1 MFETNLGKGDFVQM
15 QEQAKG
21 LNEDWLA
28 LWLGLAIFVLS
39 LFTFSGADILGWGVN
54 TSVWMDPGKAMSP
67 VSKTYQ
73 TVKGEITKIDGQKLT
88 LKKADGKEETIAVKE
103 DTAALKVGG
112 QYEKKGLSGT
122 VSLLLTYLAMLVIM
136 CIGAVLLKTD
146 VVKFAIGFTVIFW
159 ISYAC
164 WFAGNYAYIAATKDK
179 LAAFKI
185 PWSLSLTGESGFI
198 LALLAG
204 LVMGNFFP
212 KISEKLKEASRPELY
227 IKTAIVIM
235 GAGLGLKAAESFSL
249 ATNIMFRGMCA
260 IVEAYLIYWAVVY
273 YMARKYFKFSREWA
287 APLASGIS
295 ICGVSAAIATGGAIR
310 ARPIV
315 PIMVSSLVVIFAVV
329 EMIILPF
336 AAQTFLWKEP
346 LVAGAW
352 MGLAVKTDGGAVAS
366 GAITDALIRA
376 KSLEAGINYQ
386 EGWMTMT
393 ATTVKMFI
401 DIFIGVWAFI
411 LAYIWCAKIECK
423 PGETVGAGEIW
434 NRFPKFVIGYVVTFF
449 FLLVI
454 CWPAA
459 KAIGPVDKELKA
471 VKQEMAANEKQL
483 GSATAAQ
490 AALQSKINAAKDRIK
505 SLNEQNNKPKANSPA
520 ARELKALKQEVAEAE
535 KQLGSAAKASQA
547 TQAELQSKI
556 NTAKD
561 KMKSLGDSIKAPKA
575 TMAAA
580 STATSSGNVFRVMF
594 FVFTFFTIGVVSNF
608 KKLWEEG
615 IGRLMVVYIVALFG
629 FIIWVGLFIS
639 WLFFH
644 GVMPPLAG

>member
-1 MFETNLGKGDFVQM
+1 MGPDNKGINEDKLT
-15 QEQAKG
+15 EAHCDSPATCAPSKKKG
-21 LNEDWLA
+21 ISEDWLA
-28 LWLGLAIFVLS
+28 LWLGLFIFVLS
-39 LFTFSGADILGWGVN
+39 LFTFGGTDILGWGIN
-54 TSVWMDPGKAMSP
+54 TSVWMDPAKAMSP

-88 LKKADGKEETIAVKE
+88 LKKADGKEETVVVKE
-103 DTAALKVGG
+103 DTAALKTGDK
-112 QYEKKGLSGT
+112 YEKAGLSGIA
-122 VSLLLTYLAMLVIM
+122 SLILTYLAMLVIM
-136 CIGAVLLKTD
+136 SIGAMLIGTD
-146 VVKFAIGFTVIFW
+146 VKKFAIGFTAIFF
-159 ISYAC
+159 ISYLC
-164 WFAGNYAYIAATKDK
+164 WFVGNYAYIAATKDK
-179 LAAFKI
+179 WAAFKI

-198 LALLAG
+198 IALLAG
-204 LVMGNFFP
+204 LIVGNFFP
-212 KISEKLKEASRPELY
+212 KLSEKLKEASRPELY

-235 GAGLGLKAAESFSL
+235 GAALGLKAAESFSL
-249 ATNIMFRGMCA
+249 ATNIMFRGLCA
-260 IVEAYLIYWAVVY
+260 IIEAYLIYWAVVY

-329 EMIILPF
+329 EMVILPF

-401 DIFIGVWAFI
+401 DIFIGIWAFI
-411 LAYIWCAKIECK
+411 LAIIWCAKIECK
-423 PGETVGAGEIW
+423 PGQKASPIEIW
-434 NRFPKFVIGYVVTFF
+434 HRFPKFVIGYALTFF
-449 FLLVI
+449 ILLLI
-454 CWPAA
+454 CWPVAT
-459 KAIGPVDKELKA
+459 AISPVEKEVKA
-471 VKQEMAANEKQL
+471 VKSEIAASEKQL
-483 GSATAAQ
+483 AATAPKAQ
-490 AALQSKINAAKDRIK
+490 AAVQEKI
-505 SLNEQNNKPKANSPA
+505 
-520 ARELKALKQEVAEAE
+520 
-535 KQLGSAAKASQA
+535 KASQ
-547 TQAELQSKI
+547 
-556 NTAKD
+556 D
-561 KMKSLGDSIKAPKA
+561 KMKALTDSIKDQKTTMSRANLA
-575 TMAAA
+575 TGE
-580 STATSSGNVFRVMF
+580 GNVFRVMF
-594 FVFTFFTIGVVSNF
+594 FVFTFFTIGIVSNF

-615 IGRLMVVYIVALFG
+615 IGKLMVVYVVALFG

-644 GVMPPLAG
+644 GVKPPLVG

>member
-1 MFETNLGKGDFVQM
+1 
-15 QEQAKG
+15 
-21 LNEDWLA
+21 
-28 LWLGLAIFVLS
+28 
-39 LFTFSGADILGWGVN
+39 
-54 TSVWMDPGKAMSP
+54 
-67 VSKTYQ
+67 
-73 TVKGEITKIDGQKLT
+73 
-88 LKKADGKEETIAVKE
+88 
-103 DTAALKVGG
+103 
-112 QYEKKGLSGT
+112 
-122 VSLLLTYLAMLVIM
+122 
-136 CIGAVLLKTD
+136 
-146 VVKFAIGFTVIFW
+146 
-159 ISYAC
+159 
-164 WFAGNYAYIAATKDK
+164 
-179 LAAFKI
+179 
-185 PWSLSLTGESGFI
+185 
-198 LALLAG
+198 
-204 LVMGNFFP
+204 
-212 KISEKLKEASRPELY
+212 
-227 IKTAIVIM
+227 
-235 GAGLGLKAAESFSL
+235 
-249 ATNIMFRGMCA
+249 MFRGMCA

-423 PGETVGAGEIW
+423 PGEKVGAGEIW

-449 FLLVI
+449 FLLLI

-459 KAIGPVDKELKA
+459 KAIPPVDKELKA
-471 VKQEMAANEKQL
+471 VKQELAANEKQL

-490 AALQSKINAAKDRIK
+490 AALQSKINAAKDKIK
-505 SLNEQNNKPKANSPA
+505 SLNAQNKKPKANSPE
-520 ARELKALKQEVAEAE
+520 ARELKALKQEIAEAE
-535 KQLGSAAKASQA
+535 KQLGSAAKAAQA
-547 TQAELQSKI
+547 AQAELQSKI

-580 STATSSGNVFRVMF
+580 STATSSSNVFRVMF